1 MPSSKWIAYDL
12 FYSFILV
19 PDDYT
24 HIFNATE
31 YNVTVFQSDFTEAS
45 ILLYLK
51 IFVKENVL
59 KSHDVLTLASQNP
72 LFLIGSSYNHIALYP
87 VDDVDELQIIEDSII
102 AGSDLEIGVYKFD
115 LRATFTVN
123 TDVEVVKVIIIV
135 EGKEKCIETN
145 TILLSESTVVL
156 SVYRD
161 GTEKKWPPIHF
172 NCKWWVEISSNI
184 YR

>member
-1 MPSSKWIAYDL
+1 M

-31 YNVTVFQSDFTEAS
+31 YNVTVFQKDSTEAS

-59 KSHDVLTLASQNP
+59 TSHDVLTLASQNP
-72 LFLIGSSYNHIALYP
+72 LFLIGSSYNHTALYP
-87 VDDVDELQIIEDSII
+87 VDDVDELQTIEDSII
-102 AGSDLEIGVYKFD
+102 AGSDIEIGVYEFD
-115 LRATFTVN
+115 LRAISVN

-135 EGKEKCIETN
+135 EGKEKCIETS
-145 TILLSESTVVL
+145 TILL
-156 SVYRD
+156 
-161 GTEKKWPPIHF
+161 
-172 NCKWWVEISSNI
+172 
-184 YR
+184 

>member
-1 MPSSKWIAYDL
+1 MYTIQNSFPFTDITCDGNTFLNVSENMCRECKCMPSSKWIVDDL

-31 YNVTVFQSDFTEAS
+31 YNVFQSDSTEAS

-59 KSHDVLTLASQNP
+59 TSHDVLTLASQNP
-72 LFLIGSSYNHIALYP
+72 LFLIGSSYNHTALYP
-87 VDDVDELQIIEDSII
+87 VDDVNELQIIEDSII
-102 AGSDLEIGVYKFD
+102 AGSDLEIGVYEFD

-135 EGKEKCIETN
+135 EGKE
-145 TILLSESTVVL
+145 
-156 SVYRD
+156 
-161 GTEKKWPPIHF
+161 
-172 NCKWWVEISSNI
+172 
-184 YR
+184 